1 MKVVL
6 LANADSVHTVR
17 WAAALSA
24 AGMTVIV
31 ATQDDVSAEMPAHVR
46 VVTLPHRGQLGYF
59 RNARALRRLLADER
73 PDLVNA
79 HYASGYGT
87 TARLA
92 RFRPTLL
99 SVWGSDVY
107 SFPLRSRLHR
117 WLLRANLTAA
127 TRLASTSHAM
137 ARQTAGLLPG
147 DRLAS
152 IAVTPFGVDV
162 ARFRPADDRPPSD
175 RVVVG
180 TVKALQ
186 HVYGIDYLLRAFA
199 AARDTLARTDAA
211 LAQRTTL
218 LIVGDGSEREDLVAL
233 AASLGLSDA
242 VDFRP
247 HVAHDR
253 VPEMLHQL
261 DVYVALSR
269 MESFG
274 VAVIEAGAC
283 GLPVIVSDAGGLPEV
298 VADGETGFVV
308 PVGDVAAAADAI
320 VTLVRDAG
328 LRHRMG
334 AAGRA
339 RIAARYDWQANV
351 RTMIALYED
360 VVRAHRA

>member
-1 MKVVL
+1 MKIVL

-24 AGMTVIV
+24 AGLEVIV
-31 ATQDDVSAEMPAHVR
+31 ATQDDISPEMPPDVR
-46 VVTLPHRGQLGYF
+46 VAVLPHSGQLGYF
-59 RNARALRRLLADER
+59 RNARALRRLLAQER

-127 TRLASTSHAM
+127 TKLASTSHAM
-137 ARQTAGLLPG
+137 ARQTAGLLAG
-147 DRLAS
+147 DRLAE
-152 IAVTPFGVDV
+152 IAITPFGVDMS
-162 ARFRPADDRPPSD
+162 RFQLGKACKASD
-175 RVVVG
+175 RIVVG

-199 AARDTLARTDAA
+199 AARASLAATDPD
-211 LAQRTTL
+211 LAGRTTL
-218 LIVGDGSEREDLVAL
+218 LIVGDGSERDELVAL
-233 AASLGLSDA
+233 AGTLGLTD
-242 VDFRP
+242 VVTFRP
-247 HVAHDR
+247 HVAHDK
-253 VPEMLHQL
+253 VPAALHDL

-274 VAVIEAGAC
+274 VAVIEASAC

-298 VADGETGFVV
+298 VADGKTGFVV
-308 PVGDVAAAADAI
+308 PVGDVAAAADRI
-320 VTLVRDAG
+320 VTLVRDEG
-328 LRHRMG
+328 LRQRMG
-334 AAGRA
+334 SAGRA
-339 RIAARYDWQANV
+339 RTADRYDWQANV
-351 RTMIALYED
+351 RTMIAVYKDALRGD
-360 VVRAHRA
+360 CA